1 MKMSV
6 NIKSNLR
13 EVEDIIKNGKNVYI
27 SETPDFLE
35 KMFLLKNYVLITN
48 TCNYEYTLFQ
58 FENDDDAI
66 DFFDLIVELSECFAK
81 RFDACPFLFS
91 FQQKF
96 LKTIA
101 SYFNSVIIHRGKLKL
116 SLREF
121 I

>member
-1 MKMSV
+1 M
-6 NIKSNLR
+6 I
-13 EVEDIIKNGKNVYI
+13 EDIIKNGKSFYI

-48 TCNYEYTLFQ
+48 TCDYTYTLFK
-58 FENDDDAI
+58 FENDDDARE
-66 DFFDLIVELSECFAK
+66 FFDLINELSECFAK
-81 RFDACPFLFS
+81 RFDTCPFLFS

-96 LKTIA
+96 LRTVA
-101 SYFNSVIIHRGKLKL
+101 SYFNSVIHRGKLKL